1 MWKIK
6 KHLIFSTFLLVGR
19 SVGRVEGENIFSY
32 KYMFLKI
39 NHLFVYFL
47 AWNFFHG
54 KNFLRPKS
62 ERNEK
67 NAKEKEATSD
77 RREGERVEWATCI
90 GNPGTWCFC
99 SWWLPFLRISGV
111 HTRNITFRK
120 LCLPID
126 MAGASSSS
134 PLTAGASV
142 RVCVQIFHTHAP
154 SVQLEIYQALPS
166 SISFVFSQLPF
177 SLRLSY
183 SSILRFFRLLI
194 YYVPKKNCYRWSIFK
209 FFLD

>member
-1 MWKIK
+1 MKNKKAFNFFDISLSRKI
-6 KHLIFSTFLLVGR
+6 GW
-19 SVGRVEGENIFSY
+19 VEGENIFSY

-54 KNFLRPKS
+54 KNFLHPKT
-62 ERNEK
+62 ERNERK
-67 NAKEKEATSD
+67 KRKGEGSNKRSTWGGES
-77 RREGERVEWATCI
+77 RVSSVYREPWNMMFLQSMVA
-90 GNPGTWCFC
+90 
-99 SWWLPFLRISGV
+99 FLRISGV

-126 MAGASSSS
+126 MAGTASSS

-166 SISFVFSQLPF
+166 SISFAFVPNCLFLCVCLTP
-177 SLRLSY
+177 
-183 SSILRFFRLLI
+183 RFFA
-194 YYVPKKNCYRWSIFK
+194 
-209 FFLD
+209 FFAF

>member
-1 MWKIK
+1 
-6 KHLIFSTFLLVGR
+6 
-19 SVGRVEGENIFSY
+19 
-32 KYMFLKI
+32 MFLKI

-54 KNFLRPKS
+54 KNFLHPKT
-62 ERNEK
+62 ERNGE
-67 NAKEKEATSD
+67 KEKEATSD
-77 RREGERVEWATCI
+77 RRWGGESRVSSVYREPWNMMFLQSIVA
-90 GNPGTWCFC
+90 
-99 SWWLPFLRISGV
+99 FLRISGL

-134 PLTAGASV
+134 SPPPLTAGASV

-154 SVQLEIYQALPS
+154 CVQLEIYQALS
-166 SISFVFSQLPF
+166 SSVFSQLPF